1 LASSGVSSP
10 PVFVIT
16 GPSGAGKG
24 TLIRALLARMPELEH
39 TISATTRERRPGEED
54 GREYHFLTAE
64 DFQRRIDAGEFLEW
78 VDYVGNRYGTL
89 RSEID
94 RIAGR
99 GHVPVL
105 ELETEG
111 AKWVEKR
118 LAAAAVTIFI
128 TAPLEELSRRLRER
142 ATESSGVIGERLA
155 LAQRQFQEAG
165 HFDHVVA
172 NDDVEEATDRLE
184 EIVHRTLAVTG
195 TMARP

>member
-1 LASSGVSSP
+1 MGSSGVSSP

-24 TLIRALLARMPELEH
+24 TLIKALLGRLPELEH
-39 TISATTRERRPGEED
+39 TISATTRARRPGEED
-54 GREYHFLTAE
+54 GREYHFLTPA
-64 DFQRRIDAGEFLEW
+64 DFQQRIDAGEFLEW

-94 RIAGR
+94 RIGDR

-111 AKWVEKR
+111 AKWVKKR
-118 LAAAAVTIFI
+118 LPTAITIFI

-165 HFDHVVA
+165 LFDHVVA

-184 EIVHRTLAVTG
+184 EIVHRALSAAG

>member
-1 LASSGVSSP
+1 LGSSGVSTP

-24 TLIRALLARMPELEH
+24 TLIKALLARLPELEH
-39 TISATTRERRPGEED
+39 TISATTRARRPGEED
-54 GREYHFLTAE
+54 GREYHFLTPA
-64 DFQRRIDAGEFLEW
+64 DFQQRIDDGEFLEW

-94 RIAGR
+94 RIGDR

-111 AKWVEKR
+111 AKWVKKR
-118 LAAAAVTIFI
+118 LPTAITIFI
-128 TAPLEELSRRLRER
+128 TAPLDELSRRLRER

-165 HFDHVVA
+165 LFDHVVG
-172 NDDVEEATDRLE
+172 NDHVEEATDRLE
-184 EIVHRTLAVTG
+184 EIVHRALAATG

>member
-1 LASSGVSSP
+1 LASSGASST

-24 TLIRALLARMPELEH
+24 TLIRRLLARVPELEH

-54 GREYHFLTAE
+54 GREYHFLTPDE
-64 DFQRRIDAGEFLEW
+64 FQRRIDAKEFLEW

-89 RSEID
+89 VSEID
-94 RIAGR
+94 RIRAN

-111 AKWVEKR
+111 ARWVEKR
-118 LAAAAVTIFI
+118 APTAVTIFI
-128 TAPLEELSRRLRER
+128 TAPLEELSRRLKER

-165 HFDHVVA
+165 HFDYVVA
-172 NDDVEEATDRLE
+172 NDDVEEATTRLQ
-184 EIVHRTLAVTG
+184 EIVDRELRSAG
-195 TMARP
+195 TMAPR